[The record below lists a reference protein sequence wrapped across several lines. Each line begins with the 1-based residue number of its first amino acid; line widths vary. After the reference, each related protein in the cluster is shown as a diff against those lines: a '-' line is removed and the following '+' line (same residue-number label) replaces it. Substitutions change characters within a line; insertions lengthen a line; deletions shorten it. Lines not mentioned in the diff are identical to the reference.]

1 MLNGLLKPYK
11 GFSREVWFLAL
22 ITFVN
27 RAGAMVIPFLS
38 LYLNKDLGF
47 SLGEVGWIMSCFG
60 FGSLLGVFIGGK
72 LTDQIGYYKVMY
84 SSLFLSGL
92 IFLVLQLFQ
101 SLIAVCIGFFILSLF
116 ADAFRPA
123 IWVALSANSREENR
137 TRSVTL
143 IRLAINL
150 GFSIGPA
157 LGGLIIAGIG
167 YRGLFW
173 VDGLTCFL
181 AGLLLLKL
189 LVPKKA
195 KELDDLPQQI
205 NQSPYRDKPYILFWL
220 GMFLIGFC
228 FMQFFATV
236 PLFFHEVYALSE
248 DQIGYILALNGLL
261 IFLIEMPII
270 HHLVVKKTNMMNM
283 TIIGAFLLLLSFL
296 AMTLPFWIGIPLLAI
311 VLMTFGEILNFPFS
325 NTYALQRAQRGNKG
339 AYMALYSMSFSVAHI
354 LGPNIGMQLTEKFEF
369 RTTWIVMVTLLFIA
383 MILFLVV
390 KRLDNLALK
399 S

>member
-1 MLNGLLKPYK
+1 MLDRLLKPYK
-11 GFSREVWFLAL
+11 GFSQEVWLLAL

-38 LYLNKDLGF
+38 LYLTKDIGF
-47 SLGEVGWIMSCFG
+47 SLSQVGWIMSCFG
-60 FGSLLGVFIGGK
+60 FGSLLGVFLGGK

-84 SSLFLSGL
+84 SSLLLGGL
-92 IFLVLQLFQ
+92 VFIILQFFQ
-101 SLIAVCIGFFILSLF
+101 SLIAVCIGFFILSLV

-173 VDGLTCFL
+173 ADGLTCMI

-195 KELDDLPQQI
+195 HQLEEFPDQI
-205 NQSPYRDKPYILFWL
+205 NQSPYRDKPYILFWIA
-220 GMFLIGFC
+220 MFLIGFC
-228 FMQFFATV
+228 FMQYFATV
-236 PLFFHEVYALSE
+236 PLFFHEVYDLSE
-248 DQIGYILALNGLL
+248 KQIGYILALNGFL
-261 IFLIEMPII
+261 IFLVEMPII

-283 TIIGAFLLLLSFL
+283 TIVGAFLLLLSFL
-296 AMTLPFWIGIPLLAI
+296 AMNIPFWIGIPILVI

-369 RTTWIVMVTLLFIA
+369 RTTWIVMATLLFIA

-399 S
+399 N